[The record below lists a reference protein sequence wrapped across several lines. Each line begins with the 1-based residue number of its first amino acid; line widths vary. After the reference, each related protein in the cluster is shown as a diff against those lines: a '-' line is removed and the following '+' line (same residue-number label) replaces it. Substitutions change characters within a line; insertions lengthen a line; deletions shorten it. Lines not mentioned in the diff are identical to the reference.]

1 MVEIES
7 PCETFLG
14 CKKYMDKDKGTDKQH
29 MKVKTVEENI
39 VYKAMSFKLT
49 MLSTQNKGKMNTL
62 RTKNIS

>member
-1 MVEIES
+1 MYE
-7 PCETFLG
+7 
-14 CKKYMDKDKGTDKQH
+14 DKGTDKQH

-62 RTKNIS
+62 RTKNIT